1 MSNLKP
7 DFDTPLPGRDVPSPR
22 KATVIKQFLAV
33 FRVFPPGE
41 VPSNIPTAC
50 LIKGSHDLKILS
62 DPTFRARKNIYFYL
76 ESGDV
81 RENDVLRI
89 CDALD
94 LIQYVEQK
102 EPWQDHD
109 ICAFDDTMAWCLAVT
124 HNHSVTYL
132 ERRPQ
137 E

>member
-1 MSNLKP
+1 MEHLKS
-7 DFDTPLPGRDVPSPR
+7 DFETPLPGRDVPSPR
-22 KATVIKQFLAV
+22 RETLIKQFLAA

-50 LIKGSHDLKILS
+50 LIKGSHGPEVLA

-81 RENDVLRI
+81 RENDDLRI

-102 EPWQDHD
+102 EPWEDHD
-109 ICAFDDTMAWCLAVT
+109 ICAFDDSMTWCLAVSHEDT
-124 HNHSVTYL
+124 VSYFV
-132 ERRPQ
+132 R
-137 E
+137 